1 MRRFRIL
8 KRIRRETKGT
18 AAIEFAIIAP
28 VFLMLLWAIFETGMM
43 FFASQTLTHGLQQ
56 TARQI
61 RTGKAHS
68 DTLTQSAFRDAVC
81 AQVNYLLSCDADKLY
96 LDVRAFSSFAG
107 VGFPPPLDP
116 DNNFDNVNMN
126 HFEIGESGN
135 ISGGSSIVLV
145 RGFYV
150 WQIYTPVFGQ
160 YFSNMAGNKR
170 LLSSSVAF
178 KNEPF

>member
-8 KRIRRETKGT
+8 RRIRRETKG
-18 AAIEFAIIAP
+18 AAALEFAIVGP
-28 VFLMLLWAIFETGMM
+28 VFFMMMWAIFETGLV

-61 RTGKAHS
+61 RTGQAHS
-68 DTLTQSAFRDAVC
+68 DGLSQSEFRTAVC
-81 AQVNYLLSCDADKLY
+81 DRVSYLLACDADKLY

-107 VGFPPPLDP
+107 VGFPPPLDAE
-116 DNNFDNVNMN
+116 DNFDNVNMN

-150 WQIYTPVFGQ
+150 WQLFTPFFGE
-160 YFSNMAGNKR
+160 FFANMPGNKR

>member
-8 KRIRRETKGT
+8 KRIRRETKG
-18 AAIEFAIIAP
+18 AAAVEFAIIAP
-28 VFLMLLWAIFETGMM
+28 VFLMLLWGIFETGMV
-43 FFASQTLTHGLQQ
+43 FFAGQTLTHGLQQ

-61 RTGKAHS
+61 RTGQAHS
-68 DTLTQSAFRDAVC
+68 TELSQSAFRDLVC
-81 AQVNYLLSCDADKLY
+81 AQVNYLLSCEADKLY

-107 VGFPPPLDP
+107 VDFPPPLKLDQT
-116 DNNFDNVNMN
+116 FDNVNMN
-126 HFEIGESGN
+126 HWEIGESGN

-150 WQIYTPVFGQ
+150 WQLYTPVFGQ
-160 YFSNMAGNKR
+160 YFSNMGANKR

>member
-8 KRIRRETKGT
+8 KRIRRETKGA

-28 VFLMLLWAIFETGMM
+28 VFFLLMWSIFETGLV
-43 FFASQTLTHGLQQ
+43 FFASQTLNHGLQV

-61 RTGKAHS
+61 RTGQAHEAQ
-68 DTLTQSAFRDAVC
+68 LTQTQFRDDVC
-81 AQVNYLLSCDADKLY
+81 EEIDFVLSCDANKLY

-107 VGFPPPLDP
+107 VGFPPPLDA
-116 DNNFDNVNMN
+116 DGNFDNVNMN
-126 HFEIGESGN
+126 QFNLGVSGS

-150 WQIYTPVFGQ
+150 WQLFTPVFGE
-160 YFSNMAGNKR
+160 YFSNMQGNNR
-170 LLSSSVAF
+170 LLSASVAF

>member
-8 KRIRRETKGT
+8 KRIRRETNGA

-28 VFLMLLWAIFETGMM
+28 VFLALLWAIFETGLM
-43 FFASQTLTHGLQQ
+43 FFAGQTLTHGLQQ

-61 RTGKAHS
+61 RTGQAHS
-68 DTLTQSAFRDAVC
+68 DELSQSAFRDAVC

-107 VGFPPPLDP
+107 VDFPPPLKVDQT
-116 DNNFDNVNMN
+116 FDNVNMN

-135 ISGGSSIVLV
+135 IAGGSSIVLV

-150 WQIYTPVFGQ
+150 WQLFTPVFGQ
-160 YFSNMAGNKR
+160 YFATMDGNKR

>member
-1 MRRFRIL
+1 M
-8 KRIRRETKGT
+8 
-18 AAIEFAIIAP
+18 
-28 VFLMLLWAIFETGMM
+28 
-43 FFASQTLTHGLQQ
+43 SQ
-56 TARQI
+56 
-61 RTGKAHS
+61 S
-68 DTLTQSAFRDAVC
+68 EYRDLVC

-96 LDVRAFSSFAG
+96 LDVRAFSSFGG
-107 VGFPPPLDP
+107 VAFPPPLDP
-116 DNNFDNVNMN
+116 DDNFDNVNMN

-160 YFSNMAGNKR
+160 YFSNMSGNKR